1 MALRTSR
8 RFGFAR
14 SPVPSAFSHNLARRL
29 PNLVGDTLFY
39 ADDCVADSNWTLF
52 HDVVYHVLFAGLD
65 YDLNPRL
72 DLCFNL
78 MYATL
83 DYVRRAGAETVVF
96 GPTADDFKL
105 RLGCI
110 QQRRSIDTALLNRVA
125 FVTLSSLGKRL
136 LPERPAPSTHH
147 VSRDHDPCSP
157 FYPVS

>member
-1 MALRTSR
+1 LALRRSR

-14 SPVPSAFSHNLARRL
+14 SPVPSPFSHSLARRL

-78 MYATL
+78 MYATR
-83 DYVRRAGAETVVF
+83 DYLRPCERRNGAF
-96 GPTADDFKL
+96 
-105 RLGCI
+105 
-110 QQRRSIDTALLNRVA
+110 
-125 FVTLSSLGKRL
+125 
-136 LPERPAPSTHH
+136 RPDC
-147 VSRDHDPCSP
+147 R
-157 FYPVS
+157 